1 VSDLCD
7 SDFLLSGFLGSD
19 NYLLLDL
26 YCLLFN
32 LFHFLFGLLLFDN
45 SDSLHRCAKLL
56 FGRFLSGQDDCF
68 SSSFGLLQFDC
79 DEGLGLLSLG
89 SDQLRLS
96 LFIFAGLFL
105 EGFVLA
111 SIGSLSLTL
120 LLVEDVLSFSLLFL
134 ELLLGLALDLANS
147 FGVFKSFAFATD
159 SDFLLEGFFR
169 FTQSA
174 FGLSLEL
181 LFNFLL
187 FSFGLLL
194 NFFNLLLHG
203 LLGFLGLF
211 LDLADSLLGSSF
223 GT

>member
-1 VSDLCD
+1 
-7 SDFLLSGFLGSD
+7 
-19 NYLLLDL
+19 
-26 YCLLFN
+26 
-32 LFHFLFGLLLFDN
+32 
-45 SDSLHRCAKLL
+45 
-56 FGRFLSGQDDCF
+56 
-68 SSSFGLLQFDC
+68 
-79 DEGLGLLSLG
+79 
-89 SDQLRLS
+89 
-96 LFIFAGLFL
+96 
-105 EGFVLA
+105 
-111 SIGSLSLTL
+111 
-120 LLVEDVLSFSLLFL
+120 VEDVLGFSLLFL
-134 ELLLGLALDLANS
+134 ELLLGLALDLTNS
-147 FGVFKSFAFATD
+147 SGAVKSFAFATD

-174 FGLSLEL
+174 FSFSLEL